1 MYLATDYIHPY
12 ESDAGIEFRCRIRLY
27 LPYEGTDAAVVICS
41 DLLDTPGTSATGA
54 AEHLAAEV
62 ISHFKLPSP
71 PVWIEH
77 RPPETADVEEAFDLV
92 TFAHYEVRTTL
103 RGDSLRKEIGPA
115 SRKSLDRQAV
125 ETLVGRYS
133 ANGSDEFQGQILY
146 PARGASILNTIRGGR
161 RRWSWTKGS

>member
-12 ESDAGIEFRCRIRLY
+12 ESDAGVGSRCRIRLY

-41 DLLDTPGTSATGA
+41 ELPNTPGTSATGA
-54 AEHLAAEV
+54 AEQLAAEV

-77 RPPETADVEEAFDLV
+77 RSPETIDEEEEIFDLV
-92 TFAHYEVRTTL
+92 TFAYYEVRTTR

-115 SRKSLDRQAV
+115 SRKALDRQTV
-125 ETLVGRYS
+125 ETLVGE
-133 ANGSDEFQGQILY
+133 NV
-146 PARGASILNTIRGGR
+146 
-161 RRWSWTKGS
+161 